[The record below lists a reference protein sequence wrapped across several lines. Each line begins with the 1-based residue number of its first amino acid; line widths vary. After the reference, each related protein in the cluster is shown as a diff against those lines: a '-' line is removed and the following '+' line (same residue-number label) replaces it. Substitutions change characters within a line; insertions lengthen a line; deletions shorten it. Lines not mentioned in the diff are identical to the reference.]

1 MSVGRTEENAL
12 TVSIEDLKEDRV
24 SLTWSLM
31 EKDKPIQ
38 PHYQR
43 YWGEETECWFFGCG
57 LGEQTMFIQIGT
69 SFLEM
74 VDEGND
80 PKLGR
85 IMFSMGHGLM
95 AFQPYKGDHNVI
107 WTWAMRPHQIDIY
120 LNGIT
125 CHPDLFIINQK
136 EINKIIESKG
146 IKTITMQSAGVN
158 PKHFFPMNKPREGIG
173 FCGIDSKGE
182 EQKRIVIEPARA
194 YNFEWMNKTKDDFR
208 SVRELNEW
216 YNNKQIVLG
225 MVHKE
230 RGSYKYVPTRV
241 PETLASETPL
251 IISKLYELEE
261 NMGFDYPYQTTSAK
275 QTKYWIDYI
284 LDDYDSVQKE
294 MGKYAKIV
302 REKHN
307 YKNILNTIFEELKAN
322 K

>member
-1 MSVGRTEENAL
+1 MGMGRTEENAL
-12 TVSIEDLKEDRV
+12 TVSIEDLNDDRV
-24 SLTWSLM
+24 FLMWGLT
-31 EKDKPIQ
+31 EEGKPIQ
-38 PHYQR
+38 PYYQR
-43 YWGEETECWFFGCG
+43 YIGEETECWFFGCG
-57 LGEQTMFIQIGT
+57 LGEQTMFIQQGT

-107 WTWAMRPHQIDIY
+107 WAWAMRPNQIDPY
-120 LNGIT
+120 LKEMD
-125 CHPDLFIINQK
+125 CRPDLFLSRQK
-136 EINKIIESKG
+136 EINAIIETRG
-146 IKTITMQSAGVN
+146 IKTSLISAGVN

-194 YNFEWMNKTKDDFR
+194 YSFEWLNKTRDDFR

-216 YNNKQIVLG
+216 YNTKQIALG
-225 MVHKE
+225 MLGKTRQVC
-230 RGSYKYVPTRV
+230 SYIPTRV
-241 PETLASETPL
+241 FETLSSETPL
-251 IISKLYELEE
+251 IIFKLYEFEE

-294 MGKYAKIV
+294 IGKYAKII
-302 REKHN
+302 REKYN
-307 YKNILNTIFEELKAN
+307 YKNTLSVIFEALEDK